1 MPQPASMSSAS
12 NPTSSTPT
20 TSNPPAPIFKHL
32 GQQSGDPA
40 AMIET
45 TIDHYRKNGRPLELF
60 EALKMRIRN
69 RLGLPLIAPEDE
81 PRQSEDIDRQLEAG
95 LLDAC
100 REAGE
105 LFLSQGK
112 IREGWMYLRPT
123 GDVPRA
129 AELLAQIE
137 PNEENVEDL
146 IAVLLHEG
154 VDVGRGYRML
164 LQRNGTCNSITT
176 YEQSIAGRDKPSRM
190 AAARVLLD
198 HFYDELCESVRG
210 DIARHEAPAAPDES
224 LLDML
229 TKRKWILQDGGYH
242 LDTTHL
248 ASVIRIARVLED
260 RPSIQKAYELTQ
272 YGKRLHHQF
281 QYPGEEPFVDFYP
294 SHAAFFG
301 VLLGRD
307 VDAGLAIFERKML
320 AADPLQHGTGPM
332 EVYTELL
339 DRSGRSRE
347 AIDVAL
353 RQVPEDVP
361 SPRLV
366 PPLLEMAAKCGHYQ
380 PILDYCVRK
389 NDPLGYAATAAAA
402 HHRAQL

>member
-1 MPQPASMSSAS
+1 MNSPQSLSPSSGSSATA
-12 NPTSSTPT
+12 NTVPV
-20 TSNPPAPIFKHL
+20 IFKRLADQRH
-32 GQQSGDPA
+32 DPA

-45 TIDHYRKNGRPLELF
+45 TIQHFRQNGRPLELF
-60 EALKMRIRN
+60 EALKMRIRH

-81 PRQSEDIDRQLEAG
+81 PRQSDDVDRQLEAG

-100 REAGE
+100 RETGE

-123 GDVPRA
+123 GDTARA

-137 PNEENVEDL
+137 PNEDNVEDL
-146 IAVLLHEG
+146 IGVLLHEG
-154 VDVGRGYRML
+154 VDIARGFRL
-164 LQRNGTCNSITT
+164 LLNRNGTCNSITT
-176 YEQSIAGRDKPSRM
+176 YEQSIANRDKPNRA
-190 AAARVLLD
+190 AAARVLLE
-198 HFYDELCESVRG
+198 HFYHELCESVRG
-210 DIARHEAPAAPDES
+210 DIARNEAPAGADET
-224 LLDML
+224 LHDMMS
-229 TKRKWILQDGGYH
+229 KRKWILADGGYH

-248 ASVIRIARVLED
+248 SAVIRIARVLED
-260 RPSIQKAYELTQ
+260 PPSLQQAWELTQ

-294 SHAAFFG
+294 SHSAYFS

-307 VDAGLAIFERKML
+307 VEAGLALFKRKML
-320 AADPLQHGTGPM
+320 AADPAQHGTAPM

-339 DRSGRSRE
+339 DRCGRSAE

-353 RQVPEDVP
+353 AQVPEDVP

-366 PPLLEMAAKCGHYQ
+366 PPLLEMAARCGHYE

-389 NDPLGYAATAAAA
+389 NDPLGYAATTAAA
-402 HHRAQL
+402 HRYAATHG

>member
-1 MPQPASMSSAS
+1 MTSSQSLSPSSESPASGGTV
-12 NPTSSTPT
+12 PV
-20 TSNPPAPIFKHL
+20 IFKRLADQRH
-32 GQQSGDPA
+32 DPA

-45 TIDHYRKNGRPLELF
+45 TIQHFRQNGRPLELF
-60 EALKMRIRN
+60 EALKMRIRH

-81 PRQSEDIDRQLEAG
+81 PRQSDDVDRQLEAG
-95 LLDAC
+95 LLEAC
-100 REAGE
+100 RETGE

-123 GDVPRA
+123 GDTARA

-137 PNEENVEDL
+137 PNEDNVEDL
-146 IAVLLHEG
+146 IGVLLHEG
-154 VDVGRGYRML
+154 VDIARGFRL
-164 LQRNGTCNSITT
+164 LLNRNGTCNSITT
-176 YEQSIAGRDKPSRM
+176 YEQSIANRDKPNRA
-190 AAARVLLD
+190 AAARVLLE
-198 HFYDELCESVRG
+198 HFYNELCESVRG
-210 DIARHEAPAAPDES
+210 DIARNEAPAKAGETLHEMMS
-224 LLDML
+224 Q
-229 TKRKWILQDGGYH
+229 RKWILADGGYH

-248 ASVIRIARVLED
+248 SAVIRIARVLED
-260 RPSIQKAYELTQ
+260 PPSLQRAWELTQ

-294 SHAAFFG
+294 SHSAYFS

-307 VDAGLAIFERKML
+307 VEAGLALFQRKML
-320 AADPLQHGTGPM
+320 AADPAQHGTAPM

-339 DRSGRSRE
+339 DRCGRSAE

-353 RQVPEDVP
+353 AQVPEDVP

-366 PPLLEMAAKCGHYQ
+366 PPLLEMAARCGHYE

-389 NDPLGYAATAAAA
+389 NDPLGYAATIAAA
-402 HHRAQL
+402 HHYAAAHG

>member
-1 MPQPASMSSAS
+1 M
-12 NPTSSTPT
+12 TSSQSLSP
-20 TSNPPAPIFKHL
+20 SSGSPAPAGTVPVIFKRL
-32 GQQSGDPA
+32 AGQRDDPA

-45 TIDHYRKNGRPLELF
+45 TIQHFRQNGRPLELF
-60 EALKMRIRN
+60 EALKMRIRH

-81 PRQSEDIDRQLEAG
+81 PRQSDDVDRQLEAG
-95 LLDAC
+95 LLEAC
-100 REAGE
+100 RETGE

-123 GDVPRA
+123 GDTARA

-137 PNEENVEDL
+137 PNEDNVEDL
-146 IAVLLHEG
+146 IGVLLHEG
-154 VDVGRGYRML
+154 VDIARGFRL
-164 LQRNGTCNSITT
+164 LLNRNGTCNSITT
-176 YEQSIAGRDKPSRM
+176 YEQSIANRDKPNRA
-190 AAARVLLD
+190 AAARVLLE
-198 HFYDELCESVRG
+198 HFYNELCESVRG
-210 DIARHEAPAAPDES
+210 DIARNEAPAKAGETLHEMMS
-224 LLDML
+224 Q
-229 TKRKWILQDGGYH
+229 RKWILADGGYH

-248 ASVIRIARVLED
+248 SAVIRIARVLED
-260 RPSIQKAYELTQ
+260 PPSLQRAWELTQ

-294 SHAAFFG
+294 SHSAYFS

-307 VDAGLAIFERKML
+307 VEAGLALFQRKML
-320 AADPLQHGTGPM
+320 AADPAQHGTAPM

-339 DRSGRSRE
+339 DRCGRSAE

-353 RQVPEDVP
+353 AQVPEDVP

-366 PPLLEMAAKCGHYQ
+366 PPLLEMAARCGHYE

-389 NDPLGYAATAAAA
+389 NDPLGYAATIAAA
-402 HHRAQL
+402 HHYAAAHG

>member
-1 MPQPASMSSAS
+1 M
-12 NPTSSTPT
+12 
-20 TSNPPAPIFKHL
+20 IFKRLADQRH
-32 GQQSGDPA
+32 DPA

-45 TIDHYRKNGRPLELF
+45 TIQHFRQNGRPLELF
-60 EALKMRIRN
+60 EALKMRIRH

-81 PRQSEDIDRQLEAG
+81 PRQSDDVDRQLEAG
-95 LLDAC
+95 LLEAC
-100 REAGE
+100 RETGE

-123 GDVPRA
+123 GDTARA

-137 PNEENVEDL
+137 PNEDNVEDL
-146 IAVLLHEG
+146 IGVLLHEG
-154 VDVGRGYRML
+154 VDIARGFRL
-164 LQRNGTCNSITT
+164 LLNRNGTCNSITT
-176 YEQSIAGRDKPSRM
+176 YEQSIANRDKPNRA
-190 AAARVLLD
+190 AAARVLLE
-198 HFYDELCESVRG
+198 HFYNELCESVRG
-210 DIARHEAPAAPDES
+210 DIARNEAPAKAGETLHEMMS
-224 LLDML
+224 Q
-229 TKRKWILQDGGYH
+229 RKWILADGGYH

-248 ASVIRIARVLED
+248 SAVIRIARVLED
-260 RPSIQKAYELTQ
+260 PPSLQRAWELTQ

-294 SHAAFFG
+294 SHSAYFS

-307 VDAGLAIFERKML
+307 VEAGLALFQRKML
-320 AADPLQHGTGPM
+320 AADPAQHGTAPM

-339 DRSGRSRE
+339 DRCGRSAE

-353 RQVPEDVP
+353 AQVPEDVP

-366 PPLLEMAAKCGHYQ
+366 PPLLEMAARCGHYE

-389 NDPLGYAATAAAA
+389 NDPLGYAATIAAA
-402 HHRAQL
+402 HHYAAAHG

>member
-1 MPQPASMSSAS
+1 V
-12 NPTSSTPT
+12 
-20 TSNPPAPIFKHL
+20 IFKRLADQRH
-32 GQQSGDPA
+32 DPA

-45 TIDHYRKNGRPLELF
+45 TIQHFRQNGRPLELF
-60 EALKMRIRN
+60 EALKMRIRH

-81 PRQSEDIDRQLEAG
+81 PRQSDDVDRQLEAG
-95 LLDAC
+95 LLEAC
-100 REAGE
+100 RETGE

-123 GDVPRA
+123 GDTARA

-137 PNEENVEDL
+137 PNEDNVEDL
-146 IAVLLHEG
+146 IGVLLHEG
-154 VDVGRGYRML
+154 VAIARGFRL
-164 LQRNGTCNSITT
+164 LLNRNGTCNSITT
-176 YEQSIAGRDKPSRM
+176 YEQSIANRDKPNRA
-190 AAARVLLD
+190 AAARVLVE
-198 HFYDELCESVRG
+198 HFYNELCESVRG
-210 DIARHEAPAAPDES
+210 DIARNEAPAKAGETLHEMMS
-224 LLDML
+224 Q
-229 TKRKWILQDGGYH
+229 RKWILADGGYH

-248 ASVIRIARVLED
+248 SAVIRIARVLED
-260 RPSIQKAYELTQ
+260 PPSLQRAWELTQ

-294 SHAAFFG
+294 SHSAYFS

-307 VDAGLAIFERKML
+307 VEAGLALFKRKML
-320 AADPLQHGTGPM
+320 AADPTQHGTAPM

-339 DRSGRSRE
+339 DRCGRSAE

-353 RQVPEDVP
+353 AQVPEDVP

-366 PPLLEMAAKCGHYQ
+366 PPLLEMAARCGHYE

-389 NDPLGYAATAAAA
+389 NDPLGYAATIAAA
-402 HHRAQL
+402 HHYAAAHG